1 MPPFFT
7 IITSTYN
14 AADTLPHLLDSL
26 ASQTCRDFNW
36 IVQDGA
42 SSDATMQIVEQY
54 RDRLPE
60 ILADSSKD
68 SGIYEA
74 WNKAIDRWQDKM
86 GEWVL
91 FLGADD
97 TLYDSQVLEKVK
109 NKLSG
114 ISKSILFA
122 SGDMNLVDLAGEII
136 STRKVTNSYT
146 TFKRRTYR
154 MPVNHPAFFTRK
166 EIIVKYRFDTS
177 FKISGDYEFLIR
189 SWQNHIQMVPL
200 EILVTCMS
208 VGGISSREYSRY
220 LNINENIKIFKRYKF
235 IKGYIWCLDSYIYT
249 YKILTKS
256 VLMKNKLGK
265 IVWSYLKALKNTI
278 LP

>member
-1 MPPFFT
+1 
-7 IITSTYN
+7 
-14 AADTLPHLLDSL
+14 
-26 ASQTCRDFNW
+26 
-36 IVQDGA
+36 
-42 SSDATMQIVEQY
+42 MQIVEQY

-136 STRKVTNSYT
+136 STR
-146 TFKRRTYR
+146 
-154 MPVNHPAFFTRK
+154 
-166 EIIVKYRFDTS
+166 
-177 FKISGDYEFLIR
+177 
-189 SWQNHIQMVPL
+189 
-200 EILVTCMS
+200 
-208 VGGISSREYSRY
+208 
-220 LNINENIKIFKRYKF
+220 
-235 IKGYIWCLDSYIYT
+235 
-249 YKILTKS
+249 
-256 VLMKNKLGK
+256 
-265 IVWSYLKALKNTI
+265 
-278 LP
+278 

>member
-14 AADTLPHLLDSL
+14 AAATLPRLLDSL

-60 ILADSSKD
+60 ILADSGKD
-68 SGIYEA
+68 SGIYDA
-74 WNKAIDRWQDKM
+74 WNKAIARWQDKL

-97 TLYDSQVLEKVK
+97 ILSDSQVLEKVK

-114 ISKSILFA
+114 ISRNILFA
-122 SGDMNLVDLAGEII
+122 SGDMNLVDLTGKIILTREI
-136 STRKVTNSYT
+136 SDSYT

-166 EIIVKYRFDTS
+166 DIIVKYKFDTS
-177 FKISGDYEFLIR
+177 FKISGDYDFLIR
-189 SWQNHIQMVPL
+189 AWQNPIQMTPL
-200 EILVTCMS
+200 KILVTCMS
-208 VGGISSREYSRY
+208 VGGISSRESSRY
-220 LNINENIKIFKRYKF
+220 ININENIKIFKRYKF
-235 IKGYIWCLDSYIYT
+235 IKGYILCFDSYIYK
-249 YKILTKS
+249 YKILIKS
-256 VLMKNKLGK
+256 TLITNKIGK
-265 IVWSYLKALKNTI
+265 IVWSYLKAVRNTI